1 MYLDDNAKAR
11 SKHAVSKML
20 LLLIYHCVTIVCVK
34 DISEEA
40 KEASMGCMPYAIW
53 AVETR
58 FVFK

>member
-40 KEASMGCMPYAIW
+40 KEASQRAIW

-58 FVFK
+58 FVFE